1 VQVTFLGRPEKMLVP
16 CCGTNFV
23 LREETIVR
31 RTFAKTGLATD
42 ASRKEYFSLGEAFA
56 ADSRIRQRAIGIVG
70 SMRLFR
76 RFTSSDPREVVARCP
91 ASSPVMASPSKKVCG
106 ERLVSDAPM
115 SHWEMVT
122 FIAGL
127 RQTGIVA
134 PMPIKGAM
142 NGEDPPGLHRAMFG
156 PNTQFPTPS
165 CRAAV
170 KDGRHA
176 SGVVCCNASRPLL
189 DRREHDGMLMCSG
202 LDSHRRKVTL
212 ECDR

>member
-1 VQVTFLGRPEKMLVP
+1 MLVP

-106 ERLVSDAPM
+106 RRSASEPTWRVHADAGFA
-115 SHWEMVT
+115 SEALLT
-122 FIAGL
+122 
-127 RQTGIVA
+127 R
-134 PMPIKGAM
+134 
-142 NGEDPPGLHRAMFG
+142 
-156 PNTQFPTPS
+156 PTS
-165 CRAAV
+165 YLSM
-170 KDGRHA
+170 KQQ
-176 SGVVCCNASRPLL
+176 
-189 DRREHDGMLMCSG
+189 
-202 LDSHRRKVTL
+202 
-212 ECDR
+212 

>member
-1 VQVTFLGRPEKMLVP
+1 M
-16 CCGTNFV
+16 
-23 LREETIVR
+23 VR
-31 RTFAKTGLATD
+31 LNGWN
-42 ASRKEYFSLGEAFA
+42 
-56 ADSRIRQRAIGIVG
+56 
-70 SMRLFR
+70 
-76 RFTSSDPREVVARCP
+76 PR
-91 ASSPVMASPSKKVCG
+91 G

-170 KDGRHA
+170 KDGRTPAVWFAAMLPGRSLTGA
-176 SGVVCCNASRPLL
+176 STTAC
-189 DRREHDGMLMCSG
+189 
-202 LDSHRRKVTL
+202 
-212 ECDR
+212 